1 MTSLKYGYS
10 VGKIELNID
19 NFQQMLVKLYDTELW
34 IRKCTIE
41 NHTLVII
48 DSILLVKEKGVNHF
62 KWQNIEQ
69 VGESLYF
76 GGGGVQWFQ
85 IKCLTLFNSLASY
98 KQESQSLL

>member
-1 MTSLKYGYS
+1 M
-10 VGKIELNID
+10 ELNID
-19 NFQQMLVKLYDTELW
+19 NFQKMLVKLYDTELW

-69 VGESLYF
+69 VAYTLGVGEYNGS
-76 GGGGVQWFQ
+76 
-85 IKCLTLFNSLASY
+85 K
-98 KQESQSLL
+98 

>member
-1 MTSLKYGYS
+1 MT
-10 VGKIELNID
+10 KITKLEIWIFCVKTELNID

-34 IRKCTIE
+34 IRKCTKE

-76 GGGGVQWFQ
+76 GGGGVQCS
-85 IKCLTLFNSLASY
+85 K
-98 KQESQSLL
+98 